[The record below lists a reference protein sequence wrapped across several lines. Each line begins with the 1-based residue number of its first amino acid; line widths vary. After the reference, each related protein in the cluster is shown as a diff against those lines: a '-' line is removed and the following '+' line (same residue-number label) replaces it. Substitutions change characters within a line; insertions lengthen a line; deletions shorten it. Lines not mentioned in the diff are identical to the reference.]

1 MAEETKI
8 TYDPN
13 KKYVWTPE
21 TEFTLRGGEF
31 GAVLNTLR
39 TVLST
44 QEAARILM
52 ANQTNT
58 IVEDILARAVEAGLV
73 KEAPEETE

>member
-1 MAEETKI
+1 MAEETKV

-13 KKYVWTPE
+13 KKYVWTPD
-21 TEFTLRGGEF
+21 TQFVLTGGEF

-39 TVLST
+39 AILST
-44 QEAARILM
+44 QDAARILM

-58 IVEDILARAVEAGLV
+58 IIEGLLAKAVENGDV
-73 KEAPEETE
+73 KEAPDQE

>member
-1 MAEETKI
+1 MEVVNKP

-21 TEFTLRGGEF
+21 TEFVLKGGEF

-39 TVLST
+39 AVLNT
-44 QEAARILM
+44 AEAGRILM
-52 ANQTNT
+52 ANQTNDL
-58 IVEDILARAVEAGLV
+58 IENILAKAVENGDV
-73 KEAPEETE
+73 QEAPDQGS

>member
-1 MAEETKI
+1 MSEETKL

-21 TEFTLRGGEF
+21 TQFILSGGEF

-39 TVLST
+39 AILNT

-58 IVEDILARAVEAGLV
+58 IVEEILAKAVENGDV
-73 KEAPEETE
+73 KEAPEQTS

>member
-1 MAEETKI
+1 MEQIK
-8 TYDPN
+8 YDPN

-21 TEFTLRGGEF
+21 DKFELSGGEF

-39 TVLST
+39 AILTSP
-44 QEAARILM
+44 EASRILL

-58 IVEDILARAVEAGLV
+58 LVEEILAKYVESGVV
-73 KEAPEETE
+73 KEAPEQQVA